1 MKIKRIQVFLIGL
14 LLVSGHVLGLDA
26 VEIMEKADEIM
37 KIQTSL
43 SISAMTITTTS
54 GSQREFLMW
63 GMAMGDRMVSKFASG
78 LVKGL
83 TMLSIDNGDEIW
95 VYFRSSGRTRRLASH
110 AKHSGVA
117 GSDFSYDDMANTKY
131 SQVYNCKLL
140 ETNDTHY
147 HLELIPK
154 KPNQT
159 PYQKLLVRVR
169 KDNFV
174 PENILYFNKDG
185 EKFKQFI
192 IKEIQTISGILTPMY
207 YEMKNLLTQS
217 VTTIKMKRIKYV
229 PQLQKVFF
237 STNGLSRSLETWK
250 ATYPFF
256 GE

>member
-1 MKIKRIQVFLIGL
+1 MKMKRIRAFLIGL
-14 LLVSGHVLGLDA
+14 LLVSGHVFGLNA

-37 KIQTSL
+37 KIRTSL
-43 SISAMTITTTS
+43 SVSTMTITTTS

-63 GMAMGDRMVSKFASG
+63 GMAMGNRMVSKFASG

-83 TMLSIDNGDEIW
+83 TMLSLDDGDEIW

-131 SQVYNCKLL
+131 SRTYQCKLL

-147 HLELIPK
+147 QLELIPK
-154 KPNQT
+154 KDQT
-159 PYQKLLVRVR
+159 PYQKLLVQVR

-174 PENILYFNKDG
+174 PEKILYFNKEG

-207 YEMKNLLTQS
+207 YEMKNLLSES

-229 PQLQKVFF
+229 PQLKKVFF